1 MMAHDP
7 LAVGTLISK
16 IMQLSGPQGAIY
28 THRESL
34 LLLLD
39 AHGAYAPAAAANKPD
54 TKRFGSLSRSHLMTA
69 GPAHHFDSSSS
80 LLSVSNYDV
89 YYKGT

>member
-34 LLLLD
+34 LLLLVD
-39 AHGAYAPAAAANKPD
+39 AHGAYAPAAAA
-54 TKRFGSLSRSHLMTA
+54 M
-69 GPAHHFDSSSS
+69 
-80 LLSVSNYDV
+80 LLINPTQSALVAYLAR
-89 YYKGT
+89 T